1 MQISESDLGYDIPIT
16 ILMIGH
22 DVPPDGPVRLEDLAG
37 GTGRLDVL
45 IRGLQTGLLTSHG
58 LRKDVVFDWLLCG
71 GGEDRW
77 RWVRWIGR
85 DLRGVSAD
93 ERSIGGHVRS
103 VLSEKVAR
111 NRWTRHAPGLFSRRA
126 TLSKVLS
133 SWKEV
138 NRSAVV
144 LSKDAPAL
152 EGPLVTGAKI
162 GVVVSDHLPLSP
174 DESNHLSEFGA
185 TEASIGSRWLQ
196 GHSAI
201 TLALAVFD
209 GDVAILVV

>member
-1 MQISESDLGYDIPIT
+1 MQISESDLGHDLPIT

-22 DVPPDGPVRLEDLAG
+22 DVPPDGPVRLDDLAG

-58 LRKDVVFDWLLCG
+58 LRRDVVFDWLLCNG
-71 GGEDRW
+71 SEERW
-77 RWVRWIGR
+77 RWVRWVGR

-103 VLSEKVAR
+103 VLREKVAR

-126 TLSKVLS
+126 TLNKVLS
-133 SWKEV
+133 SWKEFDRAV
-138 NRSAVV
+138 VV
-144 LSKDAPAL
+144 LSKDAPSL
-152 EGPLVTGAKI
+152 QGPLVADTKI
-162 GVVVSDHLPLSP
+162 GLVVSDHLPLTP
-174 DESNHLSEFGA
+174 TEGEEMLGHEA
-185 TEASIGSRWLQ
+185 IEASVGPRWLQ

-201 TLALAVFD
+201 VLALAVLD
-209 GDVAILVV
+209 GDITILPT